1 MGITKDTYN
10 TLFNKK
16 QFFDDYFNERMYRLI
31 LSLKQS
37 YNVDELFNLIDESI
51 NITLQIIKQF
61 NESIIQSEQNQKTKK
76 NQTIYQIPKT
86 EIFTSFTR
94 RLFFWESITEGINRE
109 RLISPKAKIERQ
121 GSLYRCLAM
130 MIGQC
135 LLSKEQR
142 KKVKERIRLEEEN
155 MKRLEEEN
163 MKRLEEENIRLE
175 EENMKR
181 LEEENKKKQKEEEE
195 KQMIDSV
202 NSFKECLIKNK
213 LLQYITPR
221 TVGANEYHPYNKR
234 FNSLMSTLI
243 TSLKQT
249 YSVDELNQLNK
260 ECRKLSEEIT
270 EQYNTKVKY
279 YNESPRALFP
289 IEREKDMSKIMS
301 ESLEIPK
308 TEMFTIFMRRLFF
321 IGDIVEGIR
330 LNNLNPTYGIIYR
343 PSGVISETSTMYK
356 CITLLILICLP
367 KEDQIQLQEE
377 NMHSGGNKHKRK
389 KSKSKNKKSKSKNKK
404 SKSKNKKSKSKN
416 KRSKNKRTKRK

>member
-142 KKVKERIRLEEEN
+142 KKVKER
-155 MKRLEEEN
+155 
-163 MKRLEEENIRLE
+163 IRLE

-389 KSKSKNKKSKSKNKK
+389 KSKSKNKKSKSKNK
-404 SKSKNKKSKSKN
+404 
-416 KRSKNKRTKRK
+416 RSKNKRTKRK